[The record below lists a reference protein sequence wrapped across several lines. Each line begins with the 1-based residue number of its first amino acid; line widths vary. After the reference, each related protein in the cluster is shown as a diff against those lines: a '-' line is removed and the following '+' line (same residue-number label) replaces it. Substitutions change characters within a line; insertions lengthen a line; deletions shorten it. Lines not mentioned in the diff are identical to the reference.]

1 VAVPS
6 RHGDD
11 EKRPYE
17 GDSARPAPL
26 AGLNADL
33 RRRLDFEDG
42 RLLAECEIHYH
53 RTGGPGGQHRN
64 KVSTAVRLHHRLSG
78 IIVTGTER
86 RSQQENRLHALRRLR
101 EALAV
106 YTRAPLPEKPVWPP
120 TVQISEGRLHVNPH
134 NPAIYHVLGLVLDA
148 VFACGGS
155 TRDAAAYFGV
165 TPTSLTRFLAEHP
178 KAWAEANR
186 IRAERGARPLRS

>member
-1 VAVPS
+1 MAVPS

-148 VFACGGS
+148 VFACGPRRCPRRPA
-155 TRDAAAYFGV
+155 TRRR
-165 TPTSLTRFLAEHP
+165 TSA
-178 KAWAEANR
+178 
-186 IRAERGARPLRS
+186 